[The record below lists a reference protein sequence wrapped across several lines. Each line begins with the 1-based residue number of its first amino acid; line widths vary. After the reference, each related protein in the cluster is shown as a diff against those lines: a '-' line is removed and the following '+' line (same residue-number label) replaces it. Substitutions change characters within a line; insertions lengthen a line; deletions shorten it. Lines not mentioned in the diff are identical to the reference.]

1 MRAITDPL
9 GRILIVAIFVYT
21 GISKLTH
28 FDGTSHMIAEKGIP
42 VAAVATAIAILIEL
56 GGAIAI
62 IIGWQTK
69 LAAAIQFV
77 YLIFITFMYHN
88 FWAAPPQLHD
98 VQLLNFLKNV
108 GIMGGLLLLVTRGA
122 GASSVDSAPSRG

>member
-9 GRILIVAIFVYT
+9 ARILIVAIFVYT
-21 GISKLTH
+21 GITKLMH
-28 FDGTSHMIAEKGIP
+28 FDSTSHMIAEKGIP
-42 VAAVATAIAILIEL
+42 LAAVATVIAILIEL

-69 LAAAIQFV
+69 LAAIAQIA
-77 YLIFITFMYHN
+77 YLILITFLYHN

-98 VQLLNFLKNV
+98 VQLINFLRNV
-108 GIMGGLLLLVTRGA
+108 AMMGGLLLLATRGA
-122 GASSVDSAPSRG
+122 GASAADSAPSHS